1 MDRDAVHGPETAH
14 RAELTGAYWLS
25 TPARPGFDCEW
36 CTRLREADRVPS
48 EHTGPG
54 AGWEGGPMSPARA
67 AMMSL
72 ALVTIVL
79 AMAMT
84 AAHL

>member
-1 MDRDAVHGPETAH
+1 MDTDAAKDPEAVH

-25 TPARPGFDCEW
+25 APTRQGPDCEW
-36 CTRLREADRVPS
+36 CARLRDADRRAAEPDPARA
-48 EHTGPG
+48 TGTNTRTG
-54 AGWEGGPMSPARA
+54 AARA
-67 AMMSL
+67 AMVGL

-79 AMAMT
+79 AMAVT

>member
-1 MDRDAVHGPETAH
+1 MDRDAAQGPETSH

-25 TPARPGFDCEW
+25 TPARPGLDCEW
-36 CTRLREADRVPS
+36 CTRLRDADRRAFRAGAS
-48 EHTGPG
+48 G
-54 AGWEGGPMSPARA
+54 AGWESDRMSPART

-84 AAHL
+84 AAHF